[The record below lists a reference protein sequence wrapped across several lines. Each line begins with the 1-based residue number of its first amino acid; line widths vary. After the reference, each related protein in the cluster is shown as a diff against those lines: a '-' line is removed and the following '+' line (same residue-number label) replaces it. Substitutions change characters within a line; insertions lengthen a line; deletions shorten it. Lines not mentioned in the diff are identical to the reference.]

1 VSRLFARRDA
11 DDRISISGTHVLAA
25 LMIVFCLG
33 RPTCMGVFEVLAVR
47 TIEMTGNLPENEAF
61 ASHPNS

>member
-1 VSRLFARRDA
+1 
-11 DDRISISGTHVLAA
+11 
-25 LMIVFCLG
+25 
-33 RPTCMGVFEVLAVR
+33 MGVFEVLAVR